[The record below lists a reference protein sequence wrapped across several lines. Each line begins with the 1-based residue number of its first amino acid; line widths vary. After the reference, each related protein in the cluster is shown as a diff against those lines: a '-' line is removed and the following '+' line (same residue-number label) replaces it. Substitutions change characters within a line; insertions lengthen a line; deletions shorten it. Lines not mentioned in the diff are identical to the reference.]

1 MVGRHAT
8 PPTAHHPWVTD
19 TGYALLDAGDG
30 RRLER
35 FGPRVLDRPA
45 PGAGGS
51 RRAAPRWPEADLTF
65 QTYRGWTGSADPAA
79 AWEVA
84 IEGLRMEC
92 RATASGGV
100 GLYPEHAANL
110 DWLARQVTARAT
122 ALEAQPSVLNLFGH
136 TGLVTLAAAR
146 AGAAVAHVDA
156 ARTGVAWARANAARN
171 GLADRP
177 IRWLV
182 DDAAAFV
189 EREIRR
195 GRRYDG
201 VVLDPPAFGH
211 GDGRRWEL
219 PEDLPTLLEA
229 CARVAAD
236 DAFVLLTAH
245 STGIEGLDLGAAVE
259 AAFERRAEARVVPLV
274 VKAESGARLD
284 LGWAVRLDG

>member
-1 MVGRHAT
+1 M
-8 PPTAHHPWVTD
+8 TD
-19 TGYALLDAGDG
+19 AGYALLDAGDG

-45 PGAGGS
+45 PGAGGT
-51 RRAAPRWPEADLTF
+51 RRSPPRWPEADLAF
-65 QTYRGWTGSADPAA
+65 QAYRGWTGRADPATP
-79 AWEVA
+79 WEVE
-84 IEGLRMEC
+84 IGGLRMEC

-110 DWLARQVTARAT
+110 DWLDRQLTARA
-122 ALEAQPSVLNLFGH
+122 ALLGTQPSVLNLFGH
-136 TGLVTLAAAR
+136 TGLATLAAAR

-156 ARTGVAWARANAARN
+156 ARTGVAWARTNAGRN
-171 GLADRP
+171 ELADRP

-189 EREIRR
+189 ERENRR

-201 VVLDPPAFGH
+201 LILDPPSFGH
-211 GDGRRWEL
+211 GEGRRWEL
-219 PEDLPTLLEA
+219 REDLPALLEA

-245 STGIEGLDLGAAVE
+245 STGLDGPDLGAAVE
-259 AAFERRAEARVVPLV
+259 AAFERRREARVTALTLQ
-274 VKAESGARLD
+274 AESGARLD